1 MNPIDFIR
9 KNLVTQLTDKGYSD
23 PVMIK
28 NAVDTAVDYYKRA
41 SKPSRKG
48 RMYDDCL
55 DVAIRYCQGGK
66 RHKHTDEEKQQFRA
80 GLF

>member
-1 MNPIDFIR
+1 MHPIDFIR
-9 KNLVTQLTDKGYSD
+9 TIIVKQLNEKGYSD
-23 PVMIK
+23 PAMIS
-28 NAVDTAVDYYKRA
+28 NAADTAIDYYKRS

-55 DVAIRYCQGGK
+55 DIAIRYCQGGK
-66 RHKHTDEEKQQFRA
+66 RHKHTDEEKKQFRA